1 MDKWYQ
7 RLQESYKR
15 SLGGIL
21 LPCVSAGLLE
31 FQELIFC
38 LWQLNVIEC
47 QEADSDLV
55 IQSVRVYL
63 VMFS

>member
-7 RLQESYKR
+7 RLQDS

-55 IQSVRVYL
+55 IQSVSVYL
-63 VMFS
+63 LMFS